1 MMKIPYKQ
9 AGDYLIPDLTLPCQ
23 PEKTLGKYGRMR
35 MNYLKEHRSGL
46 YTAMLL
52 NGTLIYH
59 LQEIDEA
66 ANRRLEQMI
75 PEMKKEVGVTENLKA
90 DDPMKWTSMM
100 NMIKV
105 QVEEIVL
112 VELVLKKGYTV

>member
-9 AGDYLIPDLTLPCQ
+9 EGDYLIPDLTLPCQ
-23 PEKTLGKYGRMR
+23 PEKPLGKYGRMR
-35 MNYLKEHRSGL
+35 LNYLKEHRSGL

-52 NGTLIYH
+52 NGTLIDH

-75 PEMKKEVGVTENLKA
+75 TEMKKEAGVTENLKA

-100 NMIKV
+100 NIIKV

-112 VELVLKKGYTV
+112 VELVYC